1 MGARSPRSAFHTVPK
16 NIFPHT
22 GGAAEAHRIWADAAR
37 DVYYHGENPAFV
49 LALLRPEAR
58 GYLAASLH
66 QLGCAKCRALHGSIG
81 GVSDD
86 IELPDVLT
94 PSGVNPHIKSTV
106 YCARLGG
113 VKHATCVKCRKRR
126 VLPAGSEVDED
137 EFQCSDVDTTCE
149 TGAERDPTEPPAK
162 RRRTDAGA
170 ALLALVPQPWR
181 HVVDKVPSRRLDA
194 IADFVSGER
203 LDGVVVYP
211 PQDQIFAALDA
222 CKLDDVKIVIVGQ
235 DPYHGPGQAHG
246 LAFSCTDG
254 SIPRSLD
261 NIFKELLADPD
272 SGVSRYPT
280 TGNLGAWARQGVLLL
295 NRALTVQKGE
305 ANSHK
310 DKGWAPVTDAIIDAV
325 NNRTKGAVFIL
336 WGNEARGL
344 AGTIKPRHR
353 VIQSSH
359 PSPNSHKKTTEPF
372 TGSRCFSLANAK
384 LRELQQAP
392 VDWNLA

>member
-1 MGARSPRSAFHTVPK
+1 MGARSPRPAFHSEKHLPT
-16 NIFPHT
+16 HT
-22 GGAAEAHRIWADAAR
+22 GGAAEAYRIWADAAR

-94 PSGVNPHIKSTV
+94 PSGVSPHIKSTV
-106 YCARLGG
+106 YCAQLGG
-113 VKHATCVKCRKRR
+113 AKYATCVKCRARR
-126 VLPAGSEVDED
+126 VLPAGSEVGED
-137 EFQCSDVDTTCE
+137 QFQCSDVPDTTCE
-149 TGAERDPTEPPAK
+149 TGVDRDPTEPPAK
-162 RRRTDAGA
+162 RRRIDADA
-170 ALLALVPQPWR
+170 ALLALVPESWR
-181 HVVDKVPSRRLDA
+181 SAVDKVPSRRLDA
-194 IADFVSGER
+194 IADFVVRER
-203 LDGVVVYP
+203 LRGIDVYP

-222 CKLDDVKIVIVGQ
+222 CKLDDVKIVIIGQ
-235 DPYHGPGQAHG
+235 DPYHRPGQAHG
-246 LAFSCTDG
+246 LAFSCNDG
-254 SIPRSLD
+254 SIPPSLN
-261 NIFKELLADPD
+261 NIFKELLADPH
-272 SGVSRYPT
+272 SGVSRLLT

-295 NRALTVQKGE
+295 NRALTVEKGR

-310 DKGWAPVTDAIIDAV
+310 HAGWAPVTDAIIDAV

-336 WGNEARGL
+336 WGKEARGL
-344 AGTIKPRHR
+344 ASTIKPRHR

-359 PSPNSHKKTTEPF
+359 PSPNSHNKMPKPF

>member
-1 MGARSPRSAFHTVPK
+1 M
-16 NIFPHT
+16 
-22 GGAAEAHRIWADAAR
+22 
-37 DVYYHGENPAFV
+37 
-49 LALLRPEAR
+49 
-58 GYLAASLH
+58 
-66 QLGCAKCRALHGSIG
+66 
-81 GVSDD
+81 
-86 IELPDVLT
+86 ELPDVLT
-94 PSGVNPHIKSTV
+94 PSGVSPHIKSTV
-106 YCARLGG
+106 YCAQLGG
-113 VKHATCVKCRKRR
+113 VKHATCVKCHARR
-126 VLPAGSEVDED
+126 VLPAGSEVGED
-137 EFQCSDVDTTCE
+137 QFQCSDVPDTTCE
-149 TGAERDPTEPPAK
+149 TGVDRDPTEPPAK
-162 RRRTDAGA
+162 RRRIDADA
-170 ALLALVPQPWR
+170 ALLALVAESWR
-181 HVVDKVPSRRLDA
+181 SAVDKVPSRRLDA
-194 IADFVSGER
+194 IADFVLRER
-203 LDGVVVYP
+203 LRGIDVYP

-235 DPYHGPGQAHG
+235 DPYHRPGQAHG
-246 LAFSCTDG
+246 LAFSCNDG
-254 SIPRSLD
+254 SIPPSLD

-295 NRALTVQKGE
+295 NRVLTVQKGE

-336 WGNEARGL
+336 WGKEARGL
-344 AGTIKPRHR
+344 ARTIKPRHR